1 MSTSYVFYGRIYRYM
16 YDVCIVFENFL
27 WRMWNLLTIFHLY
40 FRTWSH
46 RAVYSINNLSFL
58 CVYTVLEAWKIPSLT
73 LRLECIFS
81 LYGHDKA
88 IVGKDKQINN
98 IIIYSSSTRS
108 NPITKETSFIILR
121 PKRSAWLHQCFA
133 IGLKKIYIQNVGYIK
148 VTVLVQYVMH
158 ACVQRIFRKKKTVVL
173 CVSCFRLE
181 TERSQLFAYM
191 KFQQY

>member
-1 MSTSYVFYGRIYRYM
+1 MSSLGGSIGICM
-16 YDVCIVFENFL
+16 YIVFENFL

-73 LRLECIFS
+73 LRIECIFS